1 MQTSPLQRCSIAWLL
16 LPMKHK
22 MLNIFSTA
30 ISSCVPGYYSLL
42 LQNYTYMTAYKPYT
56 VFGNICLL
64 VYHNTCTLYIVT
76 FNVYK
81 SWCHLYNYAGT

>member
-1 MQTSPLQRCSIAWLL
+1 MLHCMDLTSNETQND
-16 LPMKHK
+16 KK
-22 MLNIFSTA
+22 MSTA

-42 LQNYTYMTAYKPYT
+42 LQNYTHMTAYKPYT
-56 VFGNICLL
+56 VFGNISLL

-81 SWCHLYNYAGT
+81 S